1 MPTSPSVA
9 RVDVS
14 RVHGAVETCD
24 CDFERG
30 DVPDVSI
37 DGARDDDARSRK
49 TSSPVAVPMMHA
61 VRVSS

>member
-1 MPTSPSVA
+1 MMPTSPSVA

-37 DGARDDDARSRK
+37 DDARSRK

>member
-14 RVHGAVETCD
+14 RVHGVVETCD

-37 DGARDDDARSRK
+37 DDARSRK

>member
-1 MPTSPSVA
+1 
-9 RVDVS
+9 
-14 RVHGAVETCD
+14 VETCD

-37 DGARDDDARSRK
+37 DGACDDDDDARSRK